1 LGHEKDI
8 PSSLEFLDQFQRQE
22 RTGIIVYDRLFNLLR
37 ARPGHWLVYL
47 LFGLSAF
54 PASALS
60 TIPLSSIPP
69 VAAPMAGGGWQFTD
83 GRLFT
88 SGVSG
93 TTLSNPG
100 LVRAWLNGTG
110 GVTAADAL
118 SLSGRAGSLAVT
130 ARTTV
135 SAAEVA
141 LSLARVAGGVGT
153 AFAVGSF
160 AYDLLAGAGVRSG
173 ASGAEI
179 DAGAEKTSG
188 TCSGYTDFSGPTR
201 VDCLPAKAWCDIRAA
216 NVLESFSGTY
226 QKRGRLSGS
235 GSTLACVSELTQ
247 DGINWNP
254 LNIDIMGNPVTITN
268 AKSCPSL
275 IDASTGESY
284 TPGTYSDGK
293 CITGR
298 YQAATE
304 AQVAA
309 RIQSA
314 VDSDVSNSAKAAI
327 AAGAEI
333 QSSGFAVTGP
343 ASQIGT
349 PTSTTTTTPDGT
361 TTTTTTTP
369 TYNYTYD
376 GDKVT
381 YTTTN
386 ETKVCTGANS
396 CTTTTTTTAPTTKQD
411 PADPCTA
418 DPTRAGCT
426 DLGDPNLKDKVPDD
440 PWTFPGIIAK
450 TMPSNKSCPSPIT
463 VNIPHGPA
471 VVFSF
476 EPLCDICLNYIS
488 KIVSVMSI
496 LTAVSVFVRSFKV

>member
-1 LGHEKDI
+1 M
-8 PSSLEFLDQFQRQE
+8 
-22 RTGIIVYDRLFNLLR
+22 YDRIFNLLR

-54 PASALS
+54 PASAAVTLS
-60 TIPLSSIPP
+60 QFPP
-69 VAAPMAGGGWQFTD
+69 NPGVLPGGGWQFT
-83 GRLFT
+83 
-88 SGVSG
+88 SG
-93 TTLSNPG
+93 TTFANPPPP
-100 LVRAWLNGTG
+100 RAWVNGVYG
-110 GVTAADAL
+110 GVPSATVSDAL
-118 SLSGRAGSLAVT
+118 TLSGRAGSLAVT

-135 SAAEVA
+135 SAVEVA
-141 LSLARVAGGVGT
+141 LALARVAGGVGT
-153 AFAVGSF
+153 AVAVGSL
-160 AYDLLAGAGVRSG
+160 AYDLLAGAGVRNTPG
-173 ASGAEI
+173 GAEI
-179 DAGAEKTSG
+179 DPGSPPVDGIETQWRASFGDTVGPWAGSKAAAAGALAGSLPKTVQWSDCQMSATYSTPDSVTGQFVETNSG
-188 TCSGYTDFSGPTR
+188 CTNSVGIFGG
-201 VDCLPAKAWCDIRAA
+201 A
-216 NVLESFSGTY
+216 GTY
-226 QKRGRLSGS
+226 SHVAS
-235 GSTLACVSELTQ
+235 FNSEARQVTGCSPIVDALTGQ
-247 DGINWNP
+247 TY
-254 LNIDIMGNPVTITN
+254 V
-268 AKSCPSL
+268 
-275 IDASTGESY
+275 
-284 TPGTYSDGK
+284 PGVRSDGK
-293 CITGR
+293 CMTGR
-298 YQAATE
+298 YAAATSA
-304 AQVAA
+304 AQIATALKPV
-309 RIQSA
+309 
-314 VDSDVSNSAKAAI
+314 VDSDVSKAAKAAI
-327 AAGAEI
+327 AAGGEI
-333 QSSGFAVTGP
+333 ESSGFGATGP

-349 PTSTTTTTPDGT
+349 PTSSTTTAPDGT

-476 EPLCDICLNYIS
+476 EPLCDICANYIS

>member
-1 LGHEKDI
+1 M
-8 PSSLEFLDQFQRQE
+8 
-22 RTGIIVYDRLFNLLR
+22 YDRIFNFLR

-47 LFGLSAF
+47 LFGLSAL
-54 PASALS
+54 PASAAV
-60 TIPLSSIPP
+60 TLSSFPP
-69 VAAPMAGGGWQFTD
+69 NPGVLPGGGWQFT
-83 GRLFT
+83 
-88 SGVSG
+88 SG
-93 TTLSNPG
+93 TTFANPTPP
-100 LVRAWLNGTG
+100 RAWVNGVYG
-110 GVTAADAL
+110 GVPSATASDAFT
-118 SLSGRAGSLAVT
+118 LSGRAGALAVT

-141 LSLARVAGGVGT
+141 LALARVAGGVGT
-153 AFAVGSF
+153 AVAVGSL
-160 AYDLLAGAGVRSG
+160 AYDLLAGAGVRNTS
-173 ASGAEI
+173 
-179 DAGAEKTSG
+179 AGAVIDPGTEQIITSG
-188 TCSGYTDFSGPTR
+188 LCWESDNVCYDTADAAWRSWHTGEYDSFRDYGVSTCTPAGPS
-201 VDCLPAKAWCDIRAA
+201 AA
-216 NVLESFSGTY
+216 NCTTTLIRKSTGEI
-226 QKRGRLSGS
+226 L
-235 GSTLACVSELTQ
+235 GST
-247 DGINWNP
+247 GMMINA
-254 LNIDIMGNPVTITN
+254 TISN
-268 AKSCPSL
+268 NVKSCPAVV
-275 IDASTGESY
+275 DALTGQSY
-284 TPGTYSDGK
+284 VPGVRSDGK
-293 CITGR
+293 CMTGR
-298 YQAATE
+298 YTAATSE
-304 AQVAA
+304 AQIATALKPVVEA
-309 RIQSA
+309 S
-314 VDSDVSNSAKAAI
+314 VSDAAKAAI
-327 AAGAEI
+327 AAGGEI

-349 PTSTTTTTPDGT
+349 PTSTTTTAPDGT

-386 ETKVCTGANS
+386 TTNTCTGANS

-426 DLGDPNLKDKVPDD
+426 DLGDPNLKDKVPSD

-476 EPLCDICLNYIS
+476 EPLCDICANYIS